1 MGGLPFNFHFVYWDF
16 MMKTDARLDGKLE
29 LLAKELVSR
38 TVVPGFPIADAFTM
52 QGLDET
58 GKPGVFAA
66 ILLAPA
72 QSLELGTLT
81 QFRHVLAMKLKQLNT
96 SIPAWPIV
104 VQGSPEVIDAHNT
117 VPGGRE
123 YFEQVKSELIARRE
137 KMLARIERH
146 DMIYNVR
153 PSAAVPVEKK
163 LAPMKPARKVKAP
176 AKGAKQAKRAASART
191 SR

>member
-1 MGGLPFNFHFVYWDF
+1 
-16 MMKTDARLDGKLE
+16 MMTTDARLDGKLE
-29 LLAKELVSR
+29 ILAKELVSR

-96 SIPAWPIV
+96 SIPSWPIV
-104 VQGSPEVIDAHNT
+104 VQGSPEVIDAQNT

-123 YFEQVKSELIARRE
+123 YFEQVKGELIARRE

-146 DMIYNVR
+146 DMIYNMR
-153 PSAAVPVEKK
+153 PSAAPPVEEKK
-163 LAPMKPARKVKAP
+163 TSSKTAAAKPRKVKAP
-176 AKGAKQAKRAASART
+176 AKGAKTAKRAASART
-191 SR
+191 SRR